1 MKKIKY
7 FIPAIL
13 WMGLIFFFSSQN
25 GTASDSN
32 SYFLINLLG
41 KIGINISSSIGL
53 SVANFIVRKTA
64 HVTEYFILF
73 MLLYF
78 GFKKIYLKNIIIYP
92 AIITILYSI
101 SDEFHQLFIEGRSGR
116 IKDVFIDSIG
126 ILIGLLI
133 IGIKNKVKSK
143 KENNI
148 KD

>member
-126 ILIGLLI
+126 VLIGLLI

-143 KENNI
+143 TGNNI

>member
-1 MKKIKY
+1 
-7 FIPAIL
+7 
-13 WMGLIFFFSSQN
+13 MGLIFFFSSQN

-41 KIGINISSSIGL
+41 KIGVNISSSMGI

-78 GFKKIYLKNIIIYP
+78 GFKRTYLKNIIIYP

-126 ILIGLLI
+126 VLIGLLI
-133 IGIKNKVKSK
+133 IGIKNKVKEQK
-143 KENNI
+143 TYPRA
-148 KD
+148 

>member
-101 SDEFHQLFIEGRSGR
+101 SDEFHQLFIEGRSGK

-133 IGIKNKVKSK
+133 IGIKSKVKSK
-143 KENNI
+143 KGNNI